1 MDCFLAKMLF
11 HRLNLLNKIQLHIE
25 KQKGIFPWH
34 SRLNNFK
41 EMILQMKSEDRRDV
55 AKNAINHLGFA
66 VLHCLSPWFLKIK
79 LTGFLAQ
86 GFDCQSHVPKSLFYV
101 YPKNVHQ

>member
-1 MDCFLAKMLF
+1 MLS
-11 HRLNLLNKIQLHIE
+11 HRLNLLNKIQLKIE
-25 KQKGIFPWH
+25 RQKGIFLWR
-34 SRLNNFK
+34 SRLNKIK

-55 AKNAINHLGFA
+55 AKNAINHLSFA
-66 VLHCLSPWFLKIK
+66 VLRYLSPRFWKIK

-86 GFDCQSHVPKSLFYV
+86 GFGCQSHVPKSLFYV